1 MGSLL
6 VTGGAGFIGSH
17 LAAALLERGDRVVSL
32 DNLDDFYDPAVKR
45 GNLERLARQDGF
57 LAVEGDIRDR
67 ETVRRV
73 LADHGV
79 EDVVHLA
86 AMAGVRP
93 SLERPAHYADVNVRG
108 TALLMEEAAASG
120 VRRFVFASSSSVYGE
135 RKDPPFRES
144 DRVDRPLSPYA
155 ATKKAGELMA
165 HGFHHATGISVTCL
179 RYFTVYGPRQRPEMA
194 IHRFGRLIREGKPIP
209 MFGDGSS
216 ARDYTWIGDIVDGT
230 VRALDRCEGY
240 RIYNLGGSKTITLRN
255 LVEMLSR
262 ELGRE
267 ALIDQ
272 QPFQKGDVSLTSAC
286 VDLAERDLGY
296 RPSVSIEEGIRR
308 FVTWLRGQEE

>member
-45 GNLERLARQDGF
+45 GNLARLARQDGF